1 MKSILFFF
9 VTVSALLICSK
20 SSAQNQKDSAYIHNY
35 NQSSLIYKVNKSD
48 IVVEGRVIN
57 LKYFNNDR
65 NTVSATI
72 KLSKVFKG
80 NFSGTTIELI
90 FDAGV
95 RTLTL
100 TDGTTKVIGY
110 DVDPKLFTVNIGDEG
125 IFLLN
130 DNKTGRQLQKDLQ
143 SYIVT
148 DVWLNDLLYSQ
159 KKGEPY
165 IASCEGAVFK
175 DVEKDVFQVIEST
188 TGQKRKVLSQNSFE
202 ASDSH

>member
-9 VTVSALLICSK
+9 ITLSALLICSK

-65 NTVSATI
+65 NTISAI
-72 KLSKVFKG
+72 IRISKLFKG
-80 NFSGTTIELI
+80 NVSDTTLELV
-90 FDAGV
+90 FDGGV
-95 RTLTL
+95 RTITL
-100 TDGTTKVIGY
+100 PDNTTKLIGY
-110 DVDPKLFTVNIGDEG
+110 DQTYSFSVQKGDEG
-125 IFLLN
+125 VFLLN

-148 DVWLNDLLYSQ
+148 DVWLNDILYSQ
-159 KKGEPY
+159 KKGEHY

-188 TGQKRKVLSQNSFE
+188 TGQKTKVLSQNSFE